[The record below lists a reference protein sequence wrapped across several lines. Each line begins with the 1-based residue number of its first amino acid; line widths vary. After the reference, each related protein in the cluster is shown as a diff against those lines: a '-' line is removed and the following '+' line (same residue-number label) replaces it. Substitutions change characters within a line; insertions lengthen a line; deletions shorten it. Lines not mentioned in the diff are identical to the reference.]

1 MAVKEL
7 KINGESKKSDRK
19 PRKRRKIK
27 TFDIVAIAILILIG
41 LIVLFSKIPSNVSTD
56 VK

>member
-7 KINGESKKSDRK
+7 KINGESKKCDRK

-27 TFDIVAIAILILIG
+27 TFDIVAIAILILI
-41 LIVLFSKIPSNVSTD
+41 
-56 VK
+56 